1 MVSAKSTLQTGSA
14 YLQTLLDSIDES
26 VVATDQEFAICYW
39 NKKAEQLFGY
49 PKERALGTDAFST
62 LEFGFSI
69 DTKKIAQAMLLAQGS
84 WKGQLRYKN
93 SEGKTTILDTSVT
106 AIRNESGD
114 ITGYV
119 AVYRER
125 KTLAQVREPHPESSL
140 FQTFMENSPIMSW
153 IMDKNGVINYL
164 NPSCMKTF
172 HLTPAAV
179 GQPMDAVFPS
189 SLSLSFQENNAIVYK
204 LKQPI
209 KTIENAAA
217 PDGLERIYQVIKFPI
232 ETEDGVFIGGWAID
246 MTEESQLRRSLSESL
261 DKLKQSEKHLKD
273 ALVKEHN
280 LNDMKSRFVSMASH
294 EFRTPLSTIL
304 SSIYLLEKYTTT
316 EQQVNRLKHSGKIK
330 EAIQHLNN
338 LLEDFLTLGKLEEG
352 KTSVKLSPFDAYQLL
367 TDVMEEL
374 EPIKKTGQVVQLDF
388 TGNRQVTSDKQILR
402 NIMINLLNNA
412 IKFSGENKYIAVQVN
427 RDSSRVTIVV
437 KDQGIGISDAD
448 QEHLFQTFFR
458 GKNAQNIQGT
468 GLGLNIVKQYLD
480 MLKGSIQIESELNK
494 GTAVTI
500 SFPATDPA

>member
-1 MVSAKSTLQTGSA
+1 
-14 YLQTLLDSIDES
+14 
-26 VVATDQEFAICYW
+26 
-39 NKKAEQLFGY
+39 
-49 PKERALGTDAFST
+49 
-62 LEFGFSI
+62 
-69 DTKKIAQAMLLAQGS
+69 
-84 WKGQLRYKN
+84 
-93 SEGKTTILDTSVT
+93 
-106 AIRNESGD
+106 
-114 ITGYV
+114 
-119 AVYRER
+119 
-125 KTLAQVREPHPESSL
+125 
-140 FQTFMENSPIMSW
+140 
-153 IMDKNGVINYL
+153 
-164 NPSCMKTF
+164 
-172 HLTPAAV
+172 
-179 GQPMDAVFPS
+179 
-189 SLSLSFQENNAIVYK
+189 
-204 LKQPI
+204 
-209 KTIENAAA
+209 
-217 PDGLERIYQVIKFPI
+217 
-232 ETEDGVFIGGWAID
+232 

-304 SSIYLLEKYTTT
+304 SSIYLLEKYTTN

-388 TGNRQVTSDKQILR
+388 TGNRQVISDKQILR

-500 SFPATDPA
+500 SFPATDSA